1 MSRELSRRELYDLVW
16 DRPLTKIAVDLG
28 ISDVALHKICVRHRI
43 PLPGRGYWAKL
54 TAGKR
59 VARTP
64 FREIQDQNLNR
75 ITIQGDLLA
84 VLPVKVQEARSK
96 TRAALESAPR
106 SIEAIK
112 TPALIASGLHTLV
125 KATHAKIASCKRPS
139 DEFVSVTGN
148 KHFAV
153 TCTVG
158 QADRVGRILDRL
170 VTQAQAIGYLFEQ
183 SDSGM
188 RLVANDE
195 KITLTLIEQ
204 NDRQAHVQTEKETAA
219 LAKWKAESELRAR
232 RGQWVSE
239 WDRPR
244 IPEWDYLPSGRLQLE
259 LDKGYH
265 YDRIRRKFSDGK
277 RQRIEDLLDQ
287 VLTSAAM
294 IAANEKAKREQALL
308 RKLEYEEADRRRK
321 EADRL
326 ERLRAK
332 RWELLEQQMSQLE
345 KAQRAENF
353 ILAFREA
360 NAGQELTMDCEK
372 FLQWTEAEARR
383 LRSALSPEVIA
394 RMLEQHR
401 LMDDTTDIYSWAQF
415 H

>member
-59 VARTP
+59 VAKAP
-64 FREIQDQNLNR
+64 FREIRDQSLNR
-75 ITIQGDLLA
+75 ITIQGDILGA
-84 VLPVKVQEARSK
+84 LPANVQEARSK
-96 TRAALESAPR
+96 TKAALESTPR
-106 SIEAIK
+106 SIETIK
-112 TPALIASGLHTLV
+112 TSTLIDSDLHTLV
-125 KATHAKIASCKRPS
+125 KATHAKIASYKRPPY
-139 DEFVSVTGN
+139 EFVSVAGT

-158 QADRVGRILDRL
+158 QAARVGKILDRL
-170 VTQAQAIGYLFEQ
+170 VTQAEAIGYSFEQ
-183 SDSGM
+183 SDGGI

-195 KITLTLIEQ
+195 KITLTLVEQ
-204 NDRQAHVQTEKETAA
+204 NDRHAHVQTEKEIAA
-219 LAKWKAESELRAR
+219 LAKWKIESELKQK
-232 RGQWVSE
+232 RGQWVSD

-244 IPEWDYLPSGRLQLE
+244 ISEWDYLPSGRLVLE

-277 RQRIEDLLDQ
+277 RQRIEELLDQ

-294 IAANEKAKREQALL
+294 IAANEKAKREQDRL

-326 ERLRAK
+326 ERLRVK

-345 KAQRAENF
+345 KAQRVENF
-353 ILAFREA
+353 ISAFKEA
-360 NAGQELTMDCEK
+360 NADQELTTDCER
-372 FLQWTEAEARR
+372 FLHWAETEARR

-394 RMLEQHR
+394 GMLDRHK
-401 LMDDTTDIYSWAQF
+401 LMDDTTDIYSWVQF
-415 H
+415 N